1 MTNQLLILFA
11 HHTIG
16 VGSAFF
22 SPYTFQLVITWLHL
36 PFVIL
41 YVLLSNKDKVTL
53 SNIMLII
60 IFFIDLALILSGLI
74 ERGGGTMF
82 FQGQVYNPYDD

>member
-16 VGSAFF
+16 VGSAFY

-36 PFVIL
+36 LFVVL
-41 YVLLSNKDKVTL
+41 YVVLNNKNKTL
-53 SNIMLII
+53 ASNIMLII
-60 IFFIDLALILSGLI
+60 VFFIDLALILSGLI
-74 ERGGGTMF
+74 EIGGGF
-82 FQGQVYNPYDD
+82 VI